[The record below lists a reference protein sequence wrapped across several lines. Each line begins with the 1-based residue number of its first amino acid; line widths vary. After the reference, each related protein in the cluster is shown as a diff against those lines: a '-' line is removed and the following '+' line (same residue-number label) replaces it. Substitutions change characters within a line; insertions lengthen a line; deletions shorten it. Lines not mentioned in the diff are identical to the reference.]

1 MSGSVRKRLDSAHT
15 YDALVMLA
23 VTNESPEIRE
33 HLSQI
38 DKDLLRTFPGA
49 LCCCLPPCLLPK
61 LTIAM
66 SQRTHSSAKA
76 GRQFWDCMRGMMA
89 TTGLCWSRF
98 GEFCRRTACAI
109 LALDIAR
116 Q

>member
-49 LCCCLPPCLLPK
+49 LCCCFPRCLPACKIDHRL
-61 LTIAM
+61 
-66 SQRTHSSAKA
+66 
-76 GRQFWDCMRGMMA
+76 
-89 TTGLCWSRF
+89 
-98 GEFCRRTACAI
+98 CRREPTLLRKQRDNFRTA
-109 LALDIAR
+109 
-116 Q
+116 